1 MMQGVYGE
9 QCISRHSVMIHDRG
23 GKRRIDALVDVT
35 LVRWGR
41 TLSGSVIS
49 EIRIT
54 GKKAC
59 REQLD
64 KLVRIKARRHEVVI
78 FRGLERVFEGPILRV
93 KWLSNGVVILAK
105 DVTEY
110 LAGTSLSKHWPGPKL
125 GGPKLMTTRVQQII
139 THELTTPYTMRTGT
153 TENPTLV
160 TVKRWEQMD
169 PPINVLPHLEV
180 RPSATLET
188 TANTQ
193 AFEMSVLDE
202 LYDRA
207 QSSLNYTTIGRK
219 IVIWDTDELFGKT
232 RKLTDADF
240 YGEIE
245 VYEDGS
251 EFSSINHLSA
261 QRDDEVIVT
270 DPGVTQGVGH
280 AGSEDPYFGVWE
292 YIQSSSSE
300 EGSEAPT
307 QAELNSQARRIDRT
321 RRRLPLVMAIP
332 GSSGIRLS
340 DDLTIMQLIPG
351 VVMPV
356 SAIFNLREVTQD
368 QILTDVMVEETS
380 LGETIQVGLSPSGP
394 LTEAA

>member
-1 MMQGVYGE
+1 MQGVYGE

-35 LVRWGR
+35 FVRWGR
-41 TLSGSVIS
+41 TLSGSVLS

-78 FRGLERVFEGPILRV
+78 FRGAERVFEGPILKV

-110 LAGTSLSKHWPGPKL
+110 LAGTSLSKNWPGPKF
-125 GGPKLMTTRVQQII
+125 GGPKLMTTRIQQMIS
-139 THELTTPYTMRTGT
+139 HELTTPYTMRVGT
-153 TENPTLV
+153 DAAPSLV
-160 TVKRWEQMD
+160 TVKRWEQLD
-169 PPINVLPHLEV
+169 PPANVLPYVEV

-188 TANTQ
+188 TASTL
-193 AFEMSVLDE
+193 AFEMSLLDE

-207 QSSLNYTTIGRK
+207 QSSLNYTVIGRK

-245 VYEDGS
+245 VYEDGG
-251 EFSSINHLSA
+251 EFSNVNHMSA
-261 QRDDEVIVT
+261 QRDDEVILT

-280 AGSEDPYFGVWE
+280 AGGEDPYFGVWE

-321 RRRLPLVMAIP
+321 RRRLPLIMAIP

-340 DDLTIMQLIPG
+340 EDLTIMQLVPG

-368 QILTDVMVEETS
+368 QMLTDLMVEETAF
-380 LGETIQVGLSPSGP
+380 GETIQVGLSPAGP